1 MPQILVLL
9 SLLLV
14 AAIVASKVSSRFGI
28 PALVLFAGLGMLAG
42 EEGLGRIVFNDA
54 SLAQNVGVVSL
65 SLILFSGGLGT
76 SWKHVRRLLWRAVS
90 LATVGVIVAAC
101 LAGWFASVM
110 LGISLGEGLLLG
122 SILASTDAAAV
133 FTVLASSGITLR
145 ARLGPLLELESG
157 SNDPMAVFLTVALI
171 RFLTVPGAGWGE
183 ALGGFVVEMVL
194 GLVLGLAGGRFGV
207 WAINRI
213 QLSSE
218 GLYPVATVA
227 IALGIF
233 GGTMLGHGS
242 GFLAVYVAGVVM
254 NGASFVHKASL
265 VRFHDGVAWLAQIG
279 MFLTLGLLCFPSRLW
294 AVAGPSFAIS
304 LFLILAARPVAVFV
318 SLALAKMTWRQKT
331 LVGWVGLRGAV
342 PIVLATFPLLAKM
355 PNAELYFNVV
365 FFVVLTSVLVQGTTL
380 GWLAGRLGLVAP
392 VAAKTKPVMTELRV
406 GVGAAMVG
414 QRIMDLAMPKEAL
427 VVLVTRGEE
436 FVVPRGD
443 TRLQAGDTLQVLA
456 DGEDLRVLRL
466 KAGDNDGVG

>member
-1 MPQILVLL
+1 
-9 SLLLV
+9 LLLL

-42 EEGLGRIVFNDA
+42 EEGPGGIAFNDA
-54 SLAQNVGVVSL
+54 GLAQNVGVVSL
-65 SLILFSGGLGT
+65 SLILFAGGLGT
-76 SWKHVRRLLWRAVS
+76 SWNHVRRLLWRAVS
-90 LATVGVIVAAC
+90 LATVGVIVAAF
-101 LAGWFASVM
+101 LAGWFASLI
-110 LGISLGEGLLLG
+110 LGIPLGEGLLLG

-133 FTVLASSGITLR
+133 FTVLATSGISLR

-157 SNDPMAVFLTVALI
+157 SNDPMAVFLTVTLI
-171 RFLTVPGAGWGE
+171 RFLTAPGAGWGE
-183 ALGGFVVEMVL
+183 ALGGFVVEMAL
-194 GLVLGLAGGRFGV
+194 GLVLGLAGGRLGV

-213 QLSSE
+213 QLASE

-227 IALGIF
+227 IALGVF
-233 GGTMLGHGS
+233 GGTMLAHGS

-254 NGASFVHKASL
+254 NGSLVHKASL
-265 VRFHDGVAWLAQIG
+265 IRFHDGVAWLAQIG

-304 LFLILAARPVAVFV
+304 LFLILAARPMAVFV

-380 GWLAGRLGLVAP
+380 GWLAKRLALVAP
-392 VAAKTKPVMTELRV
+392 ASTQTKPVMTEV
-406 GVGAAMVG
+406 TVKEGALMAG
-414 QRIMDLAMPKEAL
+414 RRIMDLGLPKSAL
-427 VVLVTRGEE
+427 VVLVMRDNDY
-436 FVVPRGD
+436 VVPRGD

-456 DGEDLRVLRL
+456 DGEDLRILRL
-466 KAGDNDGVG
+466 KAGDSDSTVVV